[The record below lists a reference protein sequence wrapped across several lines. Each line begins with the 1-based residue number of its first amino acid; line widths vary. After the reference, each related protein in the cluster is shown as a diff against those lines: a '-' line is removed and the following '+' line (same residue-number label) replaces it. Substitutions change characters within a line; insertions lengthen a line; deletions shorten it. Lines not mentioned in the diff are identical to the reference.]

1 MKIEVTNATINFTDQ
16 ESVSVSINYSASA
29 KAGQEF
35 LSGTILA
42 PLEEVKSMKYS
53 DLQEAVKE
61 GLIARLSSEDVEGEE

>member
-35 LSGTILA
+35 LSGTILV
-42 PLEEVKSMKYS
+42 PLDEVKSMKYS

-61 GLIARLSSEDVEGEE
+61 GLIERLSTEEVGEE